1 MKIGIP
7 RAFLYYRYR
16 YLWEVFFKELGC
28 DVIISPFTNKEIL
41 KIGSSFSID
50 ESCLSSKIYLG
61 HVEYLID
68 KCDYILIPRIA
79 TFGRR
84 KIVCSKFQAAY
95 DVVNNTFR
103 DKHLNILDYNIDYVK
118 KETEFKSF
126 MKMGKIL
133 KKSKFETVRAYFM
146 AKQSEKMMYEMALE
160 KQELLLNREDKLKIL
175 LVAHAYNIYDKY
187 VGDPVISYLEELD
200 CIPIIAEIVERESAV
215 KKAKEV
221 SPTLQWNY
229 NQELMGAIELY
240 KDKVDGIILMTSF
253 PCGPDSLVNEMII
266 RKTKDK
272 PIINLI
278 LDEQEGTAGRETR
291 IESFIDIIRL
301 KKGDKNEDKDEIQ
314 N

>member
-7 RAFLYYRYR
+7 RAFLYFRYR

-28 DVIISPFTNKEIL
+28 TVILSPDTNKEIL
-41 KIGSSFSID
+41 KVGSSTSID

-79 TFGRR
+79 TYGKRE
-84 KIVCSKFQAAY
+84 IVCSKFQAAY
-95 DVVNNTFR
+95 DVVKNTFR
-103 DKHLNILDYNIDYVK
+103 DRNVQIIDYNIDYNK

-126 MKMGKIL
+126 MKMGKFL

-146 AKQSEKMMYEMALE
+146 AKQSEKMMYELALKEQEE
-160 KQELLLNREDKLKIL
+160 KLKKEDKLKIL

-187 VGDPVISYLEELD
+187 VGAPVIEYLEELD
-200 CIPIIAEIVERESAV
+200 CIPIIAEIVEREEATKV
-215 KKAKEV
+215 AKKI

-229 NQELMGAIELY
+229 NKELLGAIELY
-240 KDKVDGIILMTSF
+240 KDRVDGIILMTSF

-301 KKGDKNEDKDEIQ
+301 KKGDLNGKEKKTQ